1 MSSQRASKKE
11 QANKLNELE
20 LVEEEEQ
27 LPPSKKAK
35 RQVASGMSN
44 VLSVYMHLYNLTQ
57 TQGSFPVMNIQLIR
71 IVDGARPGKIIQV
84 KIRMG

>member
-1 MSSQRASKKE
+1 M
-11 QANKLNELE
+11 NELE

-57 TQGSFPVMNIQLIR
+57 TQGSFPVMNIRLIR
-71 IVDGARPGKIIQV
+71 IVDGARRANNAKITEMLRYMLV
-84 KIRMG
+84 GYVIRSC